1 MKKKINILKEYFK
14 VNKKMF
20 LFFEI
25 LLLIG
30 VLSGSIFSLT
40 LNETDAVLV
49 SEYLNNFIESI
60 SNNSY
65 KDALLNAVLSNSLI
79 LTIIF
84 LLGFSVIG
92 IPFVILIFFY
102 KAFIIGFS
110 FASIILNFKSKGILL
125 SFFYIFPHHALNLL
139 VLMVLIIYSV
149 LISLNLIRAIISK
162 TNINTNN
169 IKYLKLYLL
178 SMAISFFS
186 SLYESI
192 LMPKIIYFIFCFLK

>member
-84 LLGFSVIG
+84 LLGFSIIG

>member
-110 FASIILNFKSKGILL
+110 FASIILNFKSKGILR

-178 SMAISFFS
+178 SMAISFLS

>member
-65 KDALLNAVLSNSLI
+65 KEALLNAVLSNSLI

-178 SMAISFFS
+178 SMAISFLS

>member
-178 SMAISFFS
+178 SMAISFLS

-192 LMPKIIYFIFCFLK
+192 LMPKIIYFIFCILK

>member
-30 VLSGSIFSLT
+30 ILSGSIFSLT

-65 KDALLNAVLSNSLI
+65 KESLLNLVLSNSLI
-79 LTIIF
+79 ITIIF

-102 KAFIIGFS
+102 KSFIMGFS

-125 SFFYIFPHHALNLL
+125 SFFYVFPHQALNLL

-169 IKYLKLYLL
+169 VKYFKLYCL
-178 SMAISFFS
+178 SMFISFLCS
-186 SLYESI
+186 IYESI
-192 LMPKIIYFIFCFLK
+192 LMPKIIYFIFCILK

>member
-169 IKYLKLYLL
+169 IKYFKLYLL
-178 SMAISFFS
+178 SMSISFFS

>member
-125 SFFYIFPHHALNLL
+125 SFFYIFPHHTLNLL

-178 SMAISFFS
+178 SMAISFLS

>member
-169 IKYLKLYLL
+169 IKYFKLYLL
-178 SMAISFFS
+178 SMAISFLS

>member
-1 MKKKINILKEYFK
+1 MKKKINILKEYFN

-192 LMPKIIYFIFCFLK
+192 LMPNIIYFIFCFLK

>member
-65 KDALLNAVLSNSLI
+65 KDTLLNAVLSNSLI

-178 SMAISFFS
+178 SMAISFLS